1 MIKRN
6 GQMVQLNDV
15 HLLDYLRK
23 RTETRSTQVLIRE
36 TISTRKINTV
46 VSFLKDYFGVMD
58 VPNNEDDLV
67 RFIVQLFEEEKK
79 HLLELKEKDRDENHP
94 GSREIKN
101 AESLIQEVLLA
112 RNDHFALVNKICELE
127 EDLFDSK
134 EDMEDVNAFYA
145 NQVVLFNQ
153 ALEERRKVMQD
164 EKDFLYPIPEVKE
177 AVNAI
182 AAITKISN
190 QFDYGEIPKLNGYI
204 SLIRDVRNK
213 VLKKRRKSFLT

>member
-1 MIKRN
+1 
-6 GQMVQLNDV
+6 
-15 HLLDYLRK
+15 
-23 RTETRSTQVLIRE
+23 
-36 TISTRKINTV
+36 
-46 VSFLKDYFGVMD
+46 
-58 VPNNEDDLV
+58 
-67 RFIVQLFEEEKK
+67 
-79 HLLELKEKDRDENHP
+79 
-94 GSREIKN
+94 
-101 AESLIQEVLLA
+101 
-112 RNDHFALVNKICELE
+112 
-127 EDLFDSK
+127 
-134 EDMEDVNAFYA
+134 MEDVNAFYA

-213 VLKKRRKSFLT
+213 VLEERRKSF